1 MPVLRSLQ
9 AQYNPIHGG
18 KWNVNNLIL
27 YIESTRGRAVAEH
40 LWDGILWMIVHSLRA
55 VAPVMN
61 SDRHCYELYGYDCVH
76 PLTRRLYTSTQDTCL
91 RPVAL

>member
-1 MPVLRSLQ
+1 MRRQ

-55 VAPVMN
+55 VTPVMN
-61 SDRHCYELYGYDCVH
+61 SDRHCFELYGYDCALPTLYG
-76 PLTRRLYTSTQDTCL
+76 PLHYSSSTNWKL
-91 RPVAL
+91 